1 MPISGGK
8 SISFFPAAID
18 FFTISQISF
27 FSNGFPA
34 DFILLILLGFIE
46 LILYFSKWSMGAEV
60 RLNKLSA

>member
-1 MPISGGK
+1 MPIPGGK

-46 LILYFSKWSMGAEV
+46 LILYFSK
-60 RLNKLSA
+60 